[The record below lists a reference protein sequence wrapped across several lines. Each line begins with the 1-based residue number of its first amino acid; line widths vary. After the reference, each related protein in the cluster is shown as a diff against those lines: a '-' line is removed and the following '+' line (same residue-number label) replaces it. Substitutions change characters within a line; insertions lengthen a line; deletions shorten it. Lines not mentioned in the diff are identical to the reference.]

1 MHRRPTGAK
10 LRGALSLRS
19 RLAILVA
26 LSTASVIGIEA
37 FLEIRVFERAVERD
51 LIETARLTAVAVADD
66 FELRAEPLDT
76 AALAA
81 DLHELVLTAPMLR
94 TLTIVQVSD
103 DAPSVVASTSSGERA
118 EALDLAQRAVR
129 TSSTSFGSTAVG
141 TAAVAV
147 PVNRADGT
155 HAAAVATV
163 SLGSLEQLRTKGRQV
178 TLWFT
183 PAAIVLLTLLVDWLG
198 RRLIHHPI
206 GRIRDT
212 MTRAGAGDFT
222 ARAKEVRPDEIG
234 TVAAGLNDMLQRLQ
248 DFHEALQ
255 DRVDEATSE
264 LRVRNDE
271 LVESYQRVFALREA
285 LARAEQLAAVGQ
297 MAASV
302 AHQVGTPLNL
312 ISGYVQ
318 ILQGEASDHPKTA
331 ERLAIVQEQIAKVA
345 SVVRTLLDHSRR
357 PADRAPAAIESLL
370 SRVADVARPKLD
382 ASGIALTLDIAPGL
396 PPIWADS
403 EQLELAML
411 NLITNSLD
419 AMPHGGTLR
428 IRATPISQAD
438 LKVSTTETAVADTS
452 VGPAFRPAG
461 TAGVRIEI
469 TDTGTGIPKELLPR
483 IFQPWV
489 TTKPA
494 GRGTGLGLSITHD
507 VVQRHGGTIA
517 VVSDHGRGTTFTIDL
532 PSSPAPE
539 SLNVTNPDC

>member
-1 MHRRPTGAK
+1 MTSTIVTPDVASAASTQRRPTGAK
-10 LRGALSLRS
+10 LRRGLSLRA
-19 RLAILVA
+19 RLAMLVT
-26 LSTASVIGIEA
+26 LSTAIVIGIEA

-51 LIETARLTAVAVADD
+51 LRETARLTAVAVADD
-66 FELRAEPLDT
+66 YELRTEPLDA

-94 TLTIVQVSD
+94 TLTIVQVTGD
-103 DAPSVVASTSSGERA
+103 TPAVLASTSTGERA
-118 EALDLAQRAVR
+118 EALDLALQAVR
-129 TSSTSFGSTAVG
+129 TSSTSFGSAAAG

-147 PVNRADGT
+147 PVSRADGT
-155 HAAAVATV
+155 RAAAVATV
-163 SLGSLEQLRTKGRQV
+163 SLGALEQLRTKGRQV

-198 RRLIHHPI
+198 RGLIHQPI
-206 GRIRDT
+206 RRIRDT

-222 ARAKEVRPDEIG
+222 ARAEQVRSDEIG

-271 LVESYQRVFALREA
+271 LVESYRRVFALREA

-318 ILQGEASDHPKTA
+318 MLHEEASENPKRA
-331 ERLAIVQEQIAKVA
+331 QRLEIVQEQIAKVA

-357 PADRAPAAIESLL
+357 PADRSPAAIDSLL

-382 ASGIALTLDIAPGL
+382 ASGIALTLDIASHL

-403 EQLELAML
+403 EQLELAVL

-419 AMPHGGTLR
+419 AMPRGGSLA
-428 IRATPISQAD
+428 IRASRT
-438 LKVSTTETAVADTS
+438 V
-452 VGPAFRPAG
+452 
-461 TAGVRIEI
+461 AGVRIEI
-469 TDTGTGIPKELLPR
+469 SDTGTGIPKDLLPR

-517 VVSDHGRGTTFTIDL
+517 VVSEPGLGTTFTIEL
-532 PSSPAPE
+532 PSFQAAE
-539 SLNVTNPDC
+539 TVDVQNPDR